1 MGLSA
6 SQARLLTITAR
17 KADCEYESMRLSHQ
31 KLALSRDM
39 NNVSAEYQ
47 DAVNQTKLI
56 YDFYG
61 NGSQEQQLS
70 YNLLMSPSALNDYIP
85 SPITDTS
92 GRVVLNNGLARAAK
106 AAGIPQEGLDGLPSS
121 DQRNLFI
128 QGMAQNGVISQKL
141 ADQLVLT
148 KYNQMAGVGS
158 ADLVNVN
165 TAECSYTELVNMLGD
180 VTFDFSDL
188 VANAGGSDLHLCIDG
203 TEVSDSDGRVT
214 GNLSLADILNGNVSI
229 RGSAWDN
236 EDLRGDNDLYD
247 WSVVD
252 KVATCSFWPEMMAAI
267 DALLDTGDPYTQ
279 AALEYA
285 KSKVNSTIEC
295 LSTPEGADW
304 SNAAFHNTHKKKS
317 AGKIN
322 GWINEKTDKYI
333 GFVSEQNSG
342 DSYNDGYGLNLTNM
356 CKAYLT
362 YFAQYMEGISNSHY
376 EVTKEVGTSTLI
388 DDNLFTF
395 TYVTGIDTSGN
406 NLLIAGFYDALF
418 NQICTKGWTENEK
431 VDDPEYLQ
439 QMLQSGAMY
448 VSTMTDDGFYY
459 QGNYATNSYIKE
471 VTDEEGIAQAEAK
484 YNREKEKLN
493 YKESILDTKMKSL
506 DTEISALTTEYD
518 TVKSVIQKNIE
529 KSFKRY
535 NA

>member
-6 SQARLLTITAR
+6 SQARLLTITGR
-17 KADCEYESMRLSHQ
+17 KSDCEYESMRLSHQ

-47 DAVNQTKLI
+47 DSINQTKLI

-61 NGSQEQQLS
+61 NGSKEQQLS

-92 GRVVLNNGLARAAK
+92 GRVVLNGGLARAAK

-121 DQRNLFI
+121 DQRNKFI
-128 QGMAQNGVISQKL
+128 QGMADNGVISQKL
-141 ADQLVLT
+141 ANDLVLT
-148 KYNQMAGVGS
+148 KYNQGAGVGS

-165 TAECSYTELVNMLGD
+165 TAECSYTYLKSMLVD
-180 VTFDFSDL
+180 SKFDFSDL
-188 VANAGGSDLHLCIDG
+188 VADAGGSNLDLYIDG
-203 TEVSDSDGRVT
+203 TRLDDSDGRVT

-229 RGSAWDN
+229 RGTAWDN
-236 EDLRGDNDLYD
+236 DQLRGKDGLYD

-252 KVATCSFWPEMMAAI
+252 KVATCSFWPEMMNAI
-267 DALLDTGDPYTQ
+267 DSLLNTGDPYTQ
-279 AALEYA
+279 AALDYA
-285 KSKVNSTIEC
+285 KSKVNATIEC
-295 LSTPEGADW
+295 LSSPDGADW
-304 SNAAFHNTHKKKS
+304 SNAAYHDTNRKRS
-317 AGKIN
+317 SSKIM
-322 GWINEKTDKYI
+322 GWINKSTDKYI
-333 GFVSEQNSG
+333 GFMSEQNSG
-342 DSYNDGYGLNLTNM
+342 DGYNDGYGLNLTNM

-362 YFAQYMEGISNSHY
+362 YFAQYMEGISNSSFNV
-376 EVTKEVGTSTLI
+376 ESTVDKSTLI
-388 DDNLFTF
+388 DDLPFTF
-395 TYVTGIDTSGN
+395 TYVTGIDVSGD
-406 NLLIAGFYDALF
+406 NLLVAGFYDALF

-439 QMLQSGAMY
+439 GMLQNGAMY

-459 QGNYATNSYIKE
+459 QGNYATNTYIKE
-471 VTDEEGIAQAEAK
+471 VTDEEAIAQAEAK
-484 YNREKEKLN
+484 YNREKQKLN
-493 YKESILDTKMKSL
+493 YKENILDMKMKNL